1 MKMWREGN
9 PCVLPVAMEIGR
21 VTTENSMAVSKKLK
35 MKPPY
40 RSNNTT
46 SGYLSEGNEIT
57 ILKGYLH
64 SYGHWNII
72 YTSQDMEAI

>member
-1 MKMWREGN
+1 M
-9 PCVLPVAMEIGR
+9 LPVAMEIGR

-57 ILKGYLH
+57 ILKEYLH
-64 SYGHWNII
+64 LHVHCNII
-72 YTSQDMEAI
+72 HYSQDMETT

>member
-1 MKMWREGN
+1 MKKRESLCTAGGN
-9 PCVLPVAMEIGR
+9 INWDTATM
-21 VTTENSMAVSKKLK
+21 ENSMVVSKKFK
-35 MKPPY
+35 MELPY

-46 SGYLSEGNEIT
+46 SGYLSERNEIT